1 MGFGDFSSICE
12 KTPLPLCPVVGSTS
26 PITGRH
32 FTQSDC
38 YARSIEVANTI
49 IFEGA
54 AGFAHILALIMLVIM
69 ILHVRSKF
77 TAVGRFCHWEEYKSL
92 VREHGLIR
100 ETGRKEITSFFYA
113 YTLLTM
119 CSLVVDTGVVPPA
132 SGAYPYFVAVQMGLV
147 SATCI
152 CLMINGFV
160 GFQLYEDGT
169 TLSVWLL
176 RTCSVAMFL
185 ISFAVS
191 LLTFKGWAGLGP
203 ENTVGI
209 FVVVYIFSALFL
221 FVYIVMQ
228 VILVLGTLDGR
239 WPLGHIAFGVFSF
252 VIGQVLLYAFSET
265 ICNNVEHY
273 LDGLFF
279 ATLLNLLAVMMVYK
293 VSGITHSYVE
303 STLIYLVLGFHHSRR
318 SRILSWPA
326 TEQLGGQGSN
336 ANVRRLRQARH
347 ILPGKRPRQLVHVA
361 SSGHETRLWIS
372 ILIPFSVMF
381 GVMFL

>member
-1 MGFGDFSSICE
+1 MAFGDFTSICE
-12 KTPLPLCPVVGSTS
+12 KTPLPLCPLVGPDS
-26 PITGRH
+26 PITGGH

-54 AGFAHILALIMLVIM
+54 AGFAHILVLIMLVIM

-77 TAVGRFCHWEEYKSL
+77 TAV
-92 VREHGLIR
+92 
-100 ETGRKEITSFFYA
+100 GRKEITSFFYA

-119 CSLVVDTGVVPPA
+119 CSLVIDCGVVPPA
-132 SGAYPYFVAVQMGLV
+132 SGAYPYFVAVQLGFV
-147 SATCI
+147 SATAI
-152 CLMINGFV
+152 SLMINGFV

-191 LLTFKGWAGLGP
+191 LLTFKGWGGLGP
-203 ENTVGI
+203 ENTVGV

-221 FVYIVMQ
+221 FVYVVMQ
-228 VILVLGTLDGR
+228 VILVLGTLDER
-239 WPLGHIAFGVFSF
+239 WPLWHIGFGVFAF

-265 ICNNVEHY
+265 ICNNVDHY

-293 VSGITHSYVE
+293 YWDFITREDLEFSVGQKQNNWEVKDPTPVYEDYDKRGTYYQE
-303 STLIYLVLGFHHSRR
+303 SEY
-318 SRILSWPA
+318 
-326 TEQLGGQGSN
+326 GGSPYHQTG
-336 ANVRRLRQARH
+336 VRR
-347 ILPGKRPRQLVHVA
+347 A
-361 SSGHETRLWIS
+361 SGS
-372 ILIPFSVMF
+372 IY
-381 GVMFL
+381 